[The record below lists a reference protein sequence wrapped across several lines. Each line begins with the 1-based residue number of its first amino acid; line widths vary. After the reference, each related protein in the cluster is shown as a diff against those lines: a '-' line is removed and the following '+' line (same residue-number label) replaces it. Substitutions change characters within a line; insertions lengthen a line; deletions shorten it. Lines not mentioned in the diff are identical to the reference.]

1 MKGVEMLK
9 HFTAIPDISD
19 CAHYHHERYDG
30 KGYPE
35 GIKGEQIPLFAR
47 IATVADA
54 FDVMS
59 LDRMY
64 QKAMGYEEIIA
75 EFKKNSGTQFDP
87 KLVPFIIEM
96 MNDGFADKVRAE
108 YGPGVTDTVE
118 DHKK

>member
-1 MKGVEMLK
+1 
-9 HFTAIPDISD
+9 
-19 CAHYHHERYDG
+19 
-30 KGYPE
+30 
-35 GIKGEQIPLFAR
+35 
-47 IATVADA
+47 
-54 FDVMS
+54 
-59 LDRMY
+59 MY